1 MDLCQATSSSR
12 PLPTDSQSVQER
24 TSSQMERPPCSL
36 WLMRLFTEMLTTS
49 SRLPSVTL
57 TTVFISLRR
66 LRSSSQLTTLVV
78 TNSALAR
85 SDSSLLTAKSAALV
99 IMPAK
104 LLKKDSAVSSM
115 LQLLM
120 LPMKPK
126 KPLLVESSMIF
137 SKDLLLLVPQA
148 QLFSRIQKVKPQ
160 LLHFHTMLT
169 PSSVPRP
176 DIFQSLQEWTS
187 NNQQLMAKPS
197 LCAHQT
203 KTSITESSPPWMTQ
217 LLTST

>member
-36 WLMRLFTEMLTTS
+36 WLMCLFTEMLTTS

-78 TNSALAR
+78 TNSAL
-85 SDSSLLTAKSAALV
+85 
-99 IMPAK
+99 
-104 LLKKDSAVSSM
+104 SSM